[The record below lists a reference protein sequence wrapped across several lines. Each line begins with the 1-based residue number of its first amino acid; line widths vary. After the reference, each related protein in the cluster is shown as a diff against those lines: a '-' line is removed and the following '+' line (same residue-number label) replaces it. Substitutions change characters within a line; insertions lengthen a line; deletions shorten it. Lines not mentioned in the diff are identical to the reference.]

1 MRIKEY
7 HIELVNIHLYAYHGA
22 IAQENKVG
30 GWYTLNLRARIDS
43 HDSITSDNLEATVN
57 YADIYEVVRSEM
69 QIPSKLLEHVCGRIL
84 DKLFEKFAIIGEI
97 EISLSKDTPPMGGD
111 RLSSSVRIKAER

>member
-7 HIELVNIHLYAYHGA
+7 HIKLENIHLYAFHGA
-22 IAQENKVG
+22 LPQENKVG

-43 HDSITSDNLEATVN
+43 HDCIASDNLEATVN

-84 DKLFEKFAIIGEI
+84 ERLFEKFTIIAEI
-97 EISLSKDTPPMGGD
+97 EISLTKDTPPMGGD
-111 RLSSSVRIKAER
+111 RLSSSVKVRAER